1 MSLLTPRL
9 TRSDTL
15 FPYPSL
21 FRSDRNV
28 LRIKILPDVELG
40 PIAEREDADRLAARL
55 PGIVEVPQLRPL
67 ALGIPAMLGRAE
79 AEDAL
84 LRAALLLVPA
94 RAAKGGVEAIFRS
107 EERRC
112 GKEWCSTCSSRW
124 SSYH

>member
-28 LRIKILPDVELG
+28 LRINILPDVELG
-40 PIAEREDADRLAARL
+40 PIAEREDADSLAARL

-67 ALGIPAMLGRAE
+67 ALGIPAMLGRSE

-84 LRAALLLVPA
+84 LCAALLLVPA
-94 RAAKGGVEAIFRS
+94 APAKGGVEANIVERLFYPFRLKQAEHS
-107 EERRC
+107 GREK
-112 GKEWCSTCSSRW
+112 G
-124 SSYH
+124 